1 MTAIPTYSTHEE
13 VKPPFLQRVRW
24 GSVAAW
30 VVMGVLVF
38 ITLFPFLWV
47 LRTALTGPQAVY
59 DNPGSLLPV
68 DPTANNIGRVLGLID
83 PSTLGD
89 VTAGGQSI
97 ASLNFFLY
105 LRNSFI
111 VATIVALG
119 QTLFSSMAAYAF
131 ARFHF
136 PFRDNLFV
144 IYLTGLMVP
153 GIVLFIPNFVLI
165 RQLGWIGTFQGII
178 APSFL
183 MTPFA
188 VFFMRQFFLGLNHEL
203 EEAALLDGAT
213 PVGVFW
219 RVALP
224 LMRGPILTMAILTFI
239 GTWNDYLWPLLVGR
253 DELGTCADGRA
264 RHFPR
269 ADAPGRAGL
278 GWSDGRNSGRHRSDD
293 VALRLLR
300 SPGRQFNPI
309 LRLQIILVTLP
320 CLLWGLLVCSKCFSR
335 SQNISWQRKKHV
347 SSFWYWHSPYSR
359 FWRYTLRI
367 K

>member
-30 VVMGVLVF
+30 VVMGVLIF

-68 DPTANNIGRVLGLID
+68 DPTTNNLGRVLGLID

-136 PFRDNLFV
+136 PFRDNLFL

-213 PVGVFW
+213 SFGVFW

-224 LMRGPILTMAILTFI
+224 LMRGPLLTMAILTFI
-239 GTWNDYLWPLLVGR
+239 GTWNDYLWPLLVGQNDQVR
-253 DELGTCADGRA
+253 VLTVALAIFREQTPQG
-264 RHFPR
+264 
-269 ADAPGRAGL
+269 APDWAGL
-278 GWSDGRNSGRHRSDD
+278 MAGTAVAIVPTVLLFVFFGRRVVDSIQFSG
-293 VALRLLR
+293 
-300 SPGRQFNPI
+300 F
-309 LRLQIILVTLP
+309 
-320 CLLWGLLVCSKCFSR
+320 K
-335 SQNISWQRKKHV
+335 
-347 SSFWYWHSPYSR
+347 
-359 FWRYTLRI
+359 
-367 K
+367 